1 MRKIKILTKGPI
13 RPMNNCHGPILTPW
27 EVSEERVRVFLKAGL
42 DVVEVMP
49 NGTEKKL
56 NLADVMVNNEVA
68 PAKKPV
74 EQPKVEAPVEEAP
87 AEEPADVKYEEPA
100 EEAVEETEEVA
111 EDVASEKPQYNNNHK
126 KNKHKH

>member
-27 EVSEERVRVFLKAGL
+27 AVSEERVRVFLKAGL

-56 NLADVMVNNEVA
+56 TLTDVMVNGEDA
-68 PAKKPV
+68 PAEKPV
-74 EQPKVEAPVEEAP
+74 EQPKVEAPVEDAP
-87 AEEPADVKYEEPA
+87 AEPA
-100 EEAVEETEEVA
+100 EVEVDEAVEETEDVA
-111 EDVASEKPQYNNNHK
+111 EDAAPEKPQYNNNHK

>member
-56 NLADVMVNNEVA
+56 TLTDVMVNGEDA
-68 PAKKPV
+68 PAEKPV
-74 EQPKVEAPVEEAP
+74 EPPKAEAPVDDAP
-87 AEEPADVKYEEPA
+87 AAEVKYEEPV
-100 EEAVEETEEVA
+100 EEAVEETEDVA
-111 EDVASEKPQYNNNHK
+111 EDVAPEKPRYNNNHK
-126 KNKHKH
+126 KK

>member
-68 PAKKPV
+68 PVKKPV
-74 EQPKVEAPVEEAP
+74 EQPKVEAPVEEA
-87 AEEPADVKYEEPA
+87 PADVKYEEPA
-100 EEAVEETEEVA
+100 EEAVEETEEVT

>member
-56 NLADVMVNNEVA
+56 TLTDVMVNGEDA
-68 PAKKPV
+68 PAEKPV
-74 EQPKVEAPVEEAP
+74 EPPKVEAPVDDAP
-87 AEEPADVKYEEPA
+87 IPEVKY
-100 EEAVEETEEVA
+100 EEAVEEAEDVA
-111 EDVASEKPQYNNNHK
+111 EDVAPEKPQHNNNYK